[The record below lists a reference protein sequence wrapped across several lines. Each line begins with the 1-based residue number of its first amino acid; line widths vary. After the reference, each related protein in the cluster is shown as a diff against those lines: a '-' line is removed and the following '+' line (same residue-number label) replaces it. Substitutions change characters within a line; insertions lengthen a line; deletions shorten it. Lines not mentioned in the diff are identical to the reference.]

1 MSKNFIYIKKIK
13 MLFNKMFE
21 FLIASFLITFVV
33 SPMAHNIYS
42 DPDLSKTSR
51 QFDGFS
57 IDFKGIDTPNSTYW
71 ALCNWQMD
79 LTNFKK
85 THKDVSGGGAYGG
98 LQTHIDE
105 KKAIMSFW
113 EVQYTENGEKKVH
126 RANRMYPK
134 GQESTFGGEG
144 EGTNYIADYN
154 WPTNTWHRFVLYSWK
169 DIATGKTFVG
179 EWLQNLSTKK
189 WTLFAVFNTKLVDS
203 YITGGLSQFQ
213 ENFYDKYYPAKRSF
227 NIKNMYAYDRV
238 SKAWVS
244 LNTSTLA
251 YDPASWK
258 YNTAGTHEIGY
269 TKDYFYGSAG
279 LPVDDQKVY
288 DASNPLNIKGTINQP
303 NSPSFGKPVFK
314 SASAFMTTS

>member
-1 MSKNFIYIKKIK
+1 
-13 MLFNKMFE
+13 
-21 FLIASFLITFVV
+21 
-33 SPMAHNIYS
+33 
-42 DPDLSKTSR
+42 
-51 QFDGFS
+51 
-57 IDFKGIDTPNSTYW
+57 
-71 ALCNWQMD
+71 
-79 LTNFKK
+79 
-85 THKDVSGGGAYGG
+85 
-98 LQTHIDE
+98 
-105 KKAIMSFW
+105 MSFW

-126 RANRMYPK
+126 RATRMYPK

-154 WPTNTWHRFVLYSWK
+154 WRTKIWHRFVLYSWK

-314 SASAFMTTS
+314 SASAFMTTSKLTVNWEMDPTGSPCYKYEISVYQVKGSTTSLISLDRTIRAYDTTHIINSTFKGNYKISLKCIGISGDDVTKDISKSV